1 MNLKFTDEEILGF
14 KKARIGTY
22 YIIPLRTSIEE
33 LANFNLNKC
42 AEILLRDGWSPYLW
56 EFDDLYRHI
65 NSIFSYIPEHGNSRA
80 SNATSAIGI
89 NFQIPVETVIRQITG
104 ESNIE
109 KDQEYYVL
117 TDDVRCRREEDLQF
131 RFRCMQIVIMH
142 TGIGFLIVGIES
154 RSPLTSDLLLR
165 AGYNQNSSQ
174 LGLVGRAGQ
183 ILSFVDLI
191 KNLLEGTSMTD
202 YAGCLKRN
210 QPECILRDTT
220 TYSVAVFPNPIH
232 RDTSEEMK
240 VGLQQLCLNL
250 RHARSF
256 GTDNFEDVDEESF
269 FNYAALNNVSDRK
282 LIRWGIYT
290 LFERVTQIIFQNGE
304 SFIDPIN
311 IYGEN
316 REDNYLPFLLIALYE
331 RYSYLFFSEML
342 RYEER
347 VTKKSG
353 DWMEE
358 QMLRLK
364 AFGVILPG
372 DMTPYH
378 NENIFLEEQRKIYD
392 IDQSIQL
399 IDDKIGIIKHI
410 QADKIEQ
417 RRQIVEKVL
426 ATFGIISIL
435 CDSLGLLNILLTDTM
450 SPHIYWVTFGS
461 ELTFIVVA
469 ALISF
474 ILYKRR

>member
-1 MNLKFTDEEILGF
+1 MNLQFTNEDLSNF
-14 KKARIGTY
+14 RNARIGTY
-22 YIIPLRTSIEE
+22 YIIPLRTTQEE
-33 LANFNLNKC
+33 LANFSLNTC
-42 AEILLRDGWSPYLW
+42 AEVLLRGGWSPYPW
-56 EFDDLYRHI
+56 EYDDLYEHI
-65 NSIFSYIPEHGNSRA
+65 NSIFSYIPKPGHSTA

-89 NFQIPVETVIRQITG
+89 NFQMPVETAINHACGGWNIG
-104 ESNIE
+104 E
-109 KDQEYYVL
+109 DQEYYVL
-117 TDDVRCRREEDLQF
+117 TDDSRSKREENLQF
-131 RFRCMQIVIMH
+131 RFRCMQMVIMH

-174 LGLVGRAGQ
+174 LGFVGMQGKS
-183 ILSFVDLI
+183 LGFVDLI
-191 KNLLEGTSMTD
+191 KSLLTGTDMTD
-202 YAGCLKRN
+202 YAGCLEKN
-210 QPECILRDTT
+210 QPESILRDTT
-220 TYSVAVFPNPIH
+220 TYSVAVFPKPFYQN
-232 RDTSEEMK
+232 TSEKMK
-240 VGLQQLCLNL
+240 TGIQQLCLNL

-256 GTDNFEDVDEESF
+256 GTDNHEDVDEEAF
-269 FNYAALNNVSDRK
+269 FNFAALNNVSEQK
-282 LIRWGIYT
+282 FIRWGIYT
-290 LFERVTQIIFQNGE
+290 LFERAVQIIFQNSE
-304 SFIDPIN
+304 TPIDPIN
-311 IYGEN
+311 LYGKN

-342 RYEER
+342 RYEEK
-347 VTKKSG
+347 VTKRSG

-378 NENIFLEEQRKIYD
+378 NENIFLEEQRQIYD

-399 IDDKIGIIKHI
+399 INDKLGIIKHI

-417 RRQIVEKVL
+417 RRQLVEKLL
-426 ATFGIISIL
+426 AAFGIVSIL
-435 CDSLGLLNILLTDTM
+435 CDSLGLLDMLLTDTV
-450 SPHIYWVTFGS
+450 SPHIYWLTFGS
-461 ELTFIVVA
+461 ELIFIVAA